1 MTIIKLLFV
10 LMIVLPFAALLGY
23 LLMRMAQDF
32 NDAASET
39 TEMSSGEH
47 RSQRARSGRR
57 TMSGQSVERDRKRD
71 RKADLKRDKK
81 RDRKRDANRV
91 GKMTSNKRND
101 RKGRKTVYNDS
112 YSNDFTSYPK
122 DPYADFKRP
131 DFDKQIKARMKN
143 NE

>member
-71 RKADLKRDKK
+71 
-81 RDRKRDANRV
+81 ANRV
-91 GKMTSNKRND
+91 GKMTSNKRNV